1 MSDIQSISK
10 PLRHSWGEP
19 VRFPYKTERTCN
31 RCGLIKVTRHEPGEQ
46 PWLEF
51 YRGLDKLKVERTPAC
66 EPVPVSSVSDSADG
80 AASADVEAA
89 RAE

>member
-1 MSDIQSISK
+1 MTDIATVSK

-31 RCGLIKVTRHEPGEQ
+31 RCHICKVTRHEPGVQ

-51 YRGLDKLKVERTPAC
+51 YRGMEKLSVDRTPAC
-66 EPVPVSSVSDSADG
+66 EPVEVVF
-80 AASADVEAA
+80 
-89 RAE
+89 R